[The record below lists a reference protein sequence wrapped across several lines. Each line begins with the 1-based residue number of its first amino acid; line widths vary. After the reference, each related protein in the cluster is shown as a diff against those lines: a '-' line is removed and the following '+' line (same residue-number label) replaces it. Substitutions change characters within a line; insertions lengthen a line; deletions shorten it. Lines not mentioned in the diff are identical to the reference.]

1 MSGCPLSEGMS
12 EVWAISVAEVE
23 KIGLSRPVS
32 EASFRTRVRIL
43 VRVRQSQ
50 SYLNRRRLA
59 DQLPLTLYLDE
70 IFDL

>member
-1 MSGCPLSEGMS
+1 M
-12 EVWAISVAEVE
+12 
-23 KIGLSRPVS
+23 GLFKSVS

-59 DQLPLTLYLDE
+59 DQLTLTLYLDE